1 MNKVGILS
9 MQRIKN
15 YGSFLQAYGLK
26 KIIEELGYKVEFV
39 DYHVGEPLIG
49 INNSKKKFIS
59 KFKKV
64 VDVFNYDSKFFNKI
78 NYIKF
83 KTEYDKK
90 YLQMLGITDKKNYN
104 PCLDTLVI
112 GSDEVFNCIQSN
124 PNVGYS
130 LELFGKDNHA
140 KQVITY
146 AASFGNTTM
155 EKLEKN
161 NKIDEISDY
170 VNNIS
175 KISVRDKNSAEIM
188 KSLTNKEVC
197 FNLDPVL
204 MYDYMNKCDKIPEIS
219 TSEKYMIVYAYNGR
233 ITKKESNYL
242 KKYAKSKNL
251 KIYSMGG
258 TQGCTDKFI
267 DCSPFEV
274 LAYFKNAEC
283 IVTDTFHGSI
293 FSIITHKPFVT
304 LVRKSIANEYGNE
317 EKLTD
322 LLERLKLVDRLT
334 YDIESV
340 GKILTNKIDF
350 SKVEKILNSERIK
363 TRDYLKSSLDL
374 SSSVKH
380 INICDSNCCGCG
392 ACLNI
397 CPKGAISMKKNKAGF
412 IYPCIDKD
420 KCINCG
426 LCERVCNYRKQS
438 ENDNNHMVKSYASCT
453 LNKDIIINSASG
465 GIFAQIASNIL
476 KNDGIVYGA
485 ALEKI
490 NGIWFCHHKRVND
503 LKGLTQLQGSKYVQ
517 SNIENTYSLAKK
529 DLNDGKTVL
538 FSGTPC
544 QISGLYGYLN
554 GKKYD
559 NLYTIDIICHGVPSN
574 DLFNEYLSFLE
585 NKYKKKIV
593 DFKFRDKSKK
603 WGLYFKILFDDGS
616 FEVMPAYQSS
626 YYQLFLDSDTYRENC
641 YSCPYSNLKRP
652 GNISIGDYWGISEE
666 YPEYVKDKKIDEKYG
681 ISCLIVNNTHGNE
694 LIEKFSDNLSML
706 DSDVQKIV
714 KHNHQLSHPS
724 ISKGNRKKVYNLLE
738 NHCYNELSSYYKRRY
753 FIKNIIKK
761 VIKR

>member
-1 MNKVGILS
+1 
-9 MQRIKN
+9 MQRIRN

-26 KIIEELGYKVEFV
+26 KIIEELGYEAEFV
-39 DYHVGEPLIG
+39 DYHVGNSLVNIE
-49 INNSKKKFIS
+49 NSKKTFLS
-59 KFKKV
+59 KLKKV
-64 VDVFNYDSKFFNKI
+64 TEVFNYDSKFFNKI

-83 KTEYDKK
+83 KANYDKK
-90 YLQMLGITDKKNYN
+90 YLPLLGINDKKNYN

-130 LELFGKDNHA
+130 LELFGKDNNA

-146 AASFGNTTM
+146 AASFGNTTI
-155 EKLEKN
+155 EKLKN
-161 NKIDEISDY
+161 YNKIDEISNY

-175 KISVRDKNSAEIM
+175 KISVRDKNSAEVM
-188 KSLTNKEVC
+188 KLLTNKEIV

-204 MYDYMNKCDKIPEIS
+204 MYDYMNKCDEIPIVS
-219 TSEKYMIVYAYNGR
+219 TPEKYMLVYAYNGR
-233 ITKKESNYL
+233 ISKKESDYL
-242 KKYAKSKNL
+242 KKYARSKKL

-334 YDIESV
+334 YNIDSFE
-340 GKILTNKIDF
+340 KILTKKIDY
-350 SKVEKILNSERIK
+350 SKVEKILGSERIK
-363 TRDYLKSSLDL
+363 TKEYLKSSLSL
-374 SSSVKH
+374 SLNVKH
-380 INICDSNCCGCG
+380 INICDSECCGCG

-397 CPKGAISMKKNKAGF
+397 CPKNAISMRKDDAGF
-412 IYPCIDKD
+412 IYPFVDKD

-426 LCERVCNYRKQS
+426 LCEKVCNYRKTS
-438 ENDNNHMVKSYASCT
+438 KDNNSVISSYASCT
-453 LNKDIIINSASG
+453 IDKDVIINSASG

-476 KNDGIVYGA
+476 KNSGIVYGA
-485 ALEKI
+485 TLEKI
-490 NGIWFCHHKRVND
+490 NDEWCCHHKRVKD
-503 LKGLTQLQGSKYVQ
+503 LKGLLKLQGSKYIQ
-517 SNIENTYSLAKK
+517 SDIENTYSLAKQ
-529 DLNDGKTVL
+529 DLNDGKIVL

-554 GKKYD
+554 GKNYD
-559 NLYTIDIICHGVPSN
+559 NLYTIDIICHGVPNNS
-574 DLFNEYLSFLE
+574 LFNKYLSFLE
-585 NKYKKKIV
+585 NKYKKKII
-593 DFKFRDKSKK
+593 DFKFRDKTKK
-603 WGLYFKILFDDGS
+603 CGYYFKILFEDGS
-616 FEVMPAYQSS
+616 FEVLPAYQSS
-626 YYQLFLDSDTYRENC
+626 YYQLFLDSDTSRENC

-652 GNISIGDYWGISEE
+652 GNISIGDYWGISKE
-666 YPEYVKDKKIDEKYG
+666 YPEYVKNKKMDERYG

-694 LIEKFSDNLSML
+694 LIDKFGNDLLLL
-706 DSDVQKIV
+706 DSNVQKIV

-724 ISKGNRKKVYNLLE
+724 IPKGNRKKVYNLLE
-738 NHCYNELSSYYKRRY
+738 NNYYCELSSYYKKRY